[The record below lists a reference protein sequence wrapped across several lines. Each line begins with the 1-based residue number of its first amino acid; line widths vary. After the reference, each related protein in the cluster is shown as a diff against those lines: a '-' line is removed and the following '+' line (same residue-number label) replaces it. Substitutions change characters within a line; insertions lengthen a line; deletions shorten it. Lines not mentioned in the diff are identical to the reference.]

1 VLSLESD
8 PIVVAAVGAFIS
20 SYNLMIDSAGLQAAY
35 ITNDA
40 NSVGER
46 DQLLIKRRILFPIT
60 FNTGNFIPA
69 CVR

>member
-1 VLSLESD
+1 
-8 PIVVAAVGAFIS
+8 
-20 SYNLMIDSAGLQAAY
+20 LMIDSAGLQAAY

-69 CVR
+69 CFRLKTLKGIMICSCST